1 MDKALMYIFVLS
13 LVLIALA
20 YYTGLTSDV
29 PSVANGL
36 RSIIYSVTGRNNSGN
51 FAGYPKAA

>member
-1 MDKALMYIFVLS
+1 MDRALFYIFVLS
-13 LVLIALA
+13 LVLIGLA
-20 YYTGLTSDV
+20 YYVGLTSDV

-36 RSIIYSVTGRNNSGN
+36 RSLIYSVTGRTSSGN